1 MCRDHLLSIIIG
13 RGEDFWGEG
22 SCYMEVLHGFR
33 GERKGDQPLPK
44 EHKEGDYLELIYL
57 ELAM

>member
-44 EHKEGDYLELIYL
+44 EHKDGDYLELT
-57 ELAM
+57 AH